1 MVTNIAAYHFA
12 AVDDPDA
19 LAGRL
24 RERAEACALLGTV
37 LVAGEGIN
45 LLLAGTDNAIED
57 FLQELR
63 ADPRFA
69 GLQAKYSRSAAPP
82 LARLKVKV
90 KPQNIGF
97 RSTDAAPLGGRAP
110 AVAPAAQDVCE
121 EQGQAGEIGQ
131 RDR

>member
-45 LLLAGTDNAIED
+45 LFLAGTDNAIED
-57 FLQELR
+57 FLQQLR

-69 GLQAKYSRSAAPP
+69 GLQVKYSRSAAQPF
-82 LARLKVKV
+82 ARLKVKV
-90 KPQNIGF
+90 KP
-97 RSTDAAPLGGRAP
+97 RSEEHTSELQSLMRISY
-110 AVAPAAQDVCE
+110 AVFCLKK
-121 EQGQAGEIGQ
+121 
-131 RDR
+131 

>member
-45 LLLAGTDNAIED
+45 LFLAGTDNAIED
-57 FLQELR
+57 FLQQLR
-63 ADPRFA
+63 ADPPFA
-69 GLQAKYSRSAAPP
+69 GLPVKYGRRAQHPA
-82 LARLKVKV
+82 ARLEVKGQ
-90 KPQNIGF
+90 PG
-97 RSTDAAPLGGRAP
+97 TGRP
-110 AVAPAAQDVCE
+110 SVRGRV
-121 EQGQAGEIGQ
+121 GQ
-131 RDR
+131 RVESAGGSGATNKK

>member
-24 RERAEACALLGTV
+24 RERADACALLGTV

-45 LLLAGTDNAIED
+45 LFLAGPDHAIED
-57 FLQELR
+57 FMHQLR

-69 GLQAKYSRSAAPP
+69 GLPVKYRRRAAHQS
-82 LARLKVKV
+82 ARLQVQVK
-90 KPQNIGF
+90 IG
-97 RSTDAAPLGGRAP
+97 SASGREGL
-110 AVAPAAQDVCE
+110 VQEGVV
-121 EQGQAGEIGQ
+121 
-131 RDR
+131 R

>member
-45 LLLAGTDNAIED
+45 LFLAGTDNAIED
-57 FLQELR
+57 FLQQLR

-69 GLQAKYSRSAAPP
+69 GLQVKYSRSAAQPF
-82 LARLKVKV
+82 ARLK
-90 KPQNIGF
+90 
-97 RSTDAAPLGGRAP
+97 RS
-110 AVAPAAQDVCE
+110 E
-121 EQGQAGEIGQ
+121 EQTSELQSLMRISYAVFCLKKKKH
-131 RDR
+131 

>member
-45 LLLAGTDNAIED
+45 LFLAGTDNAIED
-57 FLQELR
+57 FLQQLR

-69 GLQAKYSRSAAPP
+69 GLQVKYSRSAAQPF
-82 LARLKVKV
+82 AR
-90 KPQNIGF
+90 PQVQVQPETL
-97 RSTDAAPLGGRAP
+97 RSSRDHAPPLGGRAP
-110 AVAPAAQDVCE
+110 AVPPA
-121 EQGQAGEIGQ
+121 GRG
-131 RDR
+131 R